1 MSSNAIKCIQLMQS
15 FKGIYQQAHLHL
27 GRKLIKMYMP
37 LNAKWFNNSVINVA
51 SLFSWF
57 GHLNHLNEFNWI
69 FLTSFLHYVD
79 FTYEHL
85 IVSRIS
91 TLIFQCT
98 LTWHCMTGSLW
109 QCTRQPLSNWDGR
122 HKGTVRAENK

>member
-69 FLTSFLHYVD
+69 FFNKLFTLCRFYVWASYCVAHIHSYLSVHSNMTLQDWFPMAVHTTAPFKLRWTSQRDRV
-79 FTYEHL
+79 
-85 IVSRIS
+85 
-91 TLIFQCT
+91 
-98 LTWHCMTGSLW
+98 
-109 QCTRQPLSNWDGR
+109 GR
-122 HKGTVRAENK
+122 K